1 MRADLAGSRVGA
13 ALGPPPTVGGVGV
26 APGGEPFEL
35 IARVDPTMPCWSG
48 GGREWPPSRERR
60 AAAVVGIIHG
70 DIAVLLNS
78 DDWADPDWVDRQ
90 PGPTK
95 TSGDRCGGAPLSA
108 FERAR
113 PAGSRSNSTGCSGTR
128 RRPPAT
134 EATQLGGRTGC
145 SAPMPASFSALN

>member
-1 MRADLAGSRVGA
+1 MA
-13 ALGPPPTVGGVGV
+13 T
-26 APGGEPFEL
+26 EP
-35 IARVDPTMPCWSG
+35 R
-48 GGREWPPSRERR
+48 RR

-108 FERAR
+108 FERER
-113 PAGSRSNSTGCSGTR
+113 AGWFPVELDWVFGCAGVGHQR
-128 RRPPAT
+128 RRRHSSVDGP
-134 EATQLGGRTGC
+134 GC
-145 SAPMPASFSALN
+145 SAPMPLSFSALN